1 MAGSIVVS
9 KTVSGDGLTKYSVA
23 WTSDASGNVSANAF
37 VMKRGRLLQ
46 AKTVPGA
53 GGAAP
58 TAGYLVTLPDADGL
72 DLLMGLGASRSASNA
87 EFAPLN
93 SGQGEP
99 ASSIR
104 WFEGGTVTPTITAAG
119 NAKTGTLI
127 LYVGP

>member
-1 MAGSIVVS
+1 MAGSITVT
-9 KTVSGDGLTKYSVA
+9 KTPGDTTKYNIA
-23 WTSDASGNVSANAF
+23 WTSDASGNVSANTF
-37 VMKRGRLLQ
+37 VMKRGRITQ
-46 AKTVPGA
+46 AKFLPGA

-58 TAGYLVTLPDADGL
+58 SAGYGATLLDGDGI

-87 EFAPLN
+87 EAAPLN

-104 WFEGGTVTPTITAAG
+104 WFEGGNVTPTIANAG
-119 NAKTGTLI
+119 NAKSGTLI